1 MAAADALTT
10 CPKCKQ
16 TIFAGAP
23 KCQFCGVTLSTSPST
38 TKTSN
43 GFVSGSTSTAANGWC
58 TACGVFWLIWNALAI
73 VGWATGRNDPNL
85 KRQSVAF
92 QMGDSLGNL
101 IGFAILLYFL
111 SISIGM
117 ISRSTWACRN
127 GYFVSWLGTIV
138 GIGFILIIGAWLSV
152 LPIMIIPIVYF
163 LILVVLTFVTRWAVK
178 NATA

>member
-1 MAAADALTT
+1 
-10 CPKCKQ
+10 
-16 TIFAGAP
+16 
-23 KCQFCGVTLSTSPST
+23 
-38 TKTSN
+38 
-43 GFVSGSTSTAANGWC
+43 
-58 TACGVFWLIWNALAI
+58 
-73 VGWATGRNDPNL
+73 
-85 KRQSVAF
+85 
-92 QMGDSLGNL
+92 MGDSIGNL

-138 GIGFILIIGAWLSV
+138 GIGFILILGAWLSV